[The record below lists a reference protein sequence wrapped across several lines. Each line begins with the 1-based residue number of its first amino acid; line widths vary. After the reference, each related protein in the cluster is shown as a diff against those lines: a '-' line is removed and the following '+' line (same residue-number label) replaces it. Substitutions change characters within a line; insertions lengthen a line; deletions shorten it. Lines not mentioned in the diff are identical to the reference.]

1 MNSLN
6 IHETILNNLNHF
18 IETNKIPNILF
29 YGKSG
34 SGKKTLVNLFLK
46 RLYNH
51 QISSNNV
58 MFVNCAYGKGIKFI
72 RNELKFFARTNLLQN
87 ELYHVHFKSIVLLN
101 ADKLTNDAQSALRRC
116 IELYSHNSRFFMV
129 AEDKYKLM
137 KPILSRLCDINVSIQ
152 EPMNLHVFHI
162 QQTYHHLNSY
172 NKPRNVW
179 LKKELDALFLKK
191 KEDIDLIWLQEKC
204 DLLYEKG
211 YTAELIMQFIQK
223 YNYIEQ
229 LQLPC
234 QQVFD
239 FLIEYNHA
247 KKEIRN
253 EKILMLFIFSK
264 LFL

>member
-1 MNSLN
+1 MNVQLN
-6 IHETILNNLNHF
+6 IHETIINNLNYF

-34 SGKKTLVNLFLK
+34 SGKKTLVHLFLK
-46 RLYNH
+46 RLYND

-162 QQTYHHLNSY
+162 QQTYNFQSY

-179 LKKELDALFLKK
+179 LKKEMDVLFSTQKEINLEWLK
-191 KEDIDLIWLQEKC
+191 EKC
-204 DLLYEKG
+204 DLYYEKG
-211 YTAELIMQFIQK
+211 YTAEFIMQMIQK
-223 YNYIEQ
+223 YNLIEQ
-229 LQLPC
+229 LHLPS
-234 QQVFD
+234 QKVFD

-264 LFL
+264 LFF